1 MRHRQLKRGRTSWC
15 NESCYETFLGAA
27 FSSII
32 IKLCFNS
39 QIRRFVVGWEL
50 GMSQA
55 VTVITITNS
64 FYGLSYDKSID
75 VYKQNSP
82 QSAVWCF
89 LLQYTVPSLFLK
101 VIQ

>member
-1 MRHRQLKRGRTSWC
+1 MNRV
-15 NESCYETFLGAA
+15 YETFLGAA

-32 IKLCFNS
+32 TTFRFNS
-39 QIRRFVVGWEL
+39 QIRRFVVEWEL
-50 GMSQA
+50 GIRIGMSKA
-55 VTVITITNS
+55 LTVITITNS
-64 FYGLSYDKSID
+64 FYSLSYDRPIA

-89 LLQYTVPSLFLK
+89 LFKFTVPSLFLK